1 MLDTLLYNAT
11 VLTLNSDFAIH
22 RPGMV
27 GVQEGRIKI
36 ADPWEPKAALPE
48 ARTAIDVEGAI
59 VMPGLVNAHT
69 HLPMVLF
76 RGLAD
81 DLPLMTWLNDYMFP
95 AEARHVRP
103 DTVRSATQLA
113 CAELL
118 LSGTT
123 TCCDGYF
130 HASAVAEAVRE
141 SGIRAVLGQGVI
153 DFPAPG
159 VPDPKQNIDKAR
171 EFVDQWQSIDP
182 KISTSIFCHAPYT
195 CSEKTL
201 KQAKA
206 AAAELGVLFQIHVAE
221 TRSEVEQFRSKH
233 GTTPVRYLD
242 RIGVLDDRTLV
253 VHGVWLD
260 AEDIRALAKRECPVV
275 HCPESNM
282 KLGSGIAPVAGLIE
296 AGVTVALGTDGAAS
310 NNDLDLFREMDTV
323 AKLHKLATGE
333 PIVAD
338 ARTVL
343 RMATLRGAS
352 AIGLDHEVGSFEVG
366 KAADL
371 VVLDPCHPALVPD
384 FHPESL
390 VVYAADGSAVKD
402 VMVAGRFLVKDRRLL
417 HMDLEKIMDT
427 ARNLARGIADASG
440 LPG

>member
-11 VLTLNSDFAIH
+11 VLTLNSDFAIY

-27 GVQEGRIKI
+27 GIQAERIEI
-36 ADPWEPKAALPE
+36 AASGEAKAGLPE

-59 VMPGLVNAHT
+59 LMPGLVNAHT

-95 AEARHVRP
+95 AEAQHIRP
-103 DTVRSATQLA
+103 DTVRVATQLA

-130 HASAVAEAVRE
+130 YASAVAEGVRE

-159 VPDPKQNIDKAR
+159 VPDPGQNIEKAR
-171 EFVDQWQSIDP
+171 DFVTQWQSIDSR
-182 KISTSIFCHAPYT
+182 ISPSIFCHAPYT
-195 CSEKTL
+195 CGEKTL

-206 AAAELGVLFQIHVAE
+206 AATELGVRFQIHVAE
-221 TRSEVEQFRSKH
+221 TRSEAEQFRSEH
-233 GTTPVRYLD
+233 GTTPIRYLD
-242 RIGVLDDRTLV
+242 RIGVLDSRTLAI
-253 VHGVWLD
+253 HGVWLD
-260 AEDIRALAKRECPVV
+260 AEDIRTLAKRGCPVV

-282 KLGSGIAPVAGLIE
+282 KLGSGIAPVTGLLE

-310 NNDLDLFREMDTV
+310 NNDLDLFREMDTA
-323 AKLHKLATGE
+323 AKLHKLATGD
-333 PIVAD
+333 PTAVD

-343 RMATLRGAS
+343 RMATLGGAL
-352 AIGLDHEVGSFEVG
+352 AIGLGHEVGSLEVG

-371 VVLDPCHPALVPD
+371 VILDPRHPALAPD

-390 VVYAADGSAVKD
+390 AVYAAGGGAVKD

-417 HMDLEKIMDT
+417 HMDLEMVMN
-427 ARNLARGIADASG
+427 AVRNIARGIAGASG
-440 LPG
+440 FPR